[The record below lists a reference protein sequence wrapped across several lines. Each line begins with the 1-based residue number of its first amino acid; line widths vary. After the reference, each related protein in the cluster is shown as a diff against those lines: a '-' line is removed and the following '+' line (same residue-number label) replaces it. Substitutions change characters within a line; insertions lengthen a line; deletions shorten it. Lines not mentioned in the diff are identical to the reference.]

1 MKLLALALASTFTPI
16 NGHVP
21 SIAAGFQATS
31 GTSTWSLI
39 ATPLYKVHD
48 DHFPQN
54 KYSFPP
60 QTSKGQAEKEPS
72 LDKLQQQLSAKE
84 KELSLLREKAGAT
97 NDLLNVEKQRAGV
110 LETQL
115 AQKEQEIKALRDRED
130 SHKQP
135 SQELSMTKSDL
146 QQAKQRIDDLERQ
159 LAVSSLE
166 NAKRRIGE
174 LERQLDAEKRETTVP
189 RSTSDDN
196 STLNGDMSAQTEE
209 FTQAKNRVVELE
221 QQLAGKE
228 QDLAR
233 VKDNLSQVTQKLADL
248 DPQLTARNAELAQ
261 AKQLL
266 AEMERNSAK
275 QGDAAPAQDP
285 HPVRPEDAKAIGS
298 DLIKVSESLSSALQ
312 DELKK
317 GRVGLRQRG
326 NKLTLALATGELFG
340 SGEVTMTPGGTSL
353 LERIGAI
360 LHDFRYQS
368 IEVAGHTDSKP
379 VRSDPRRTFRD
390 NIELSQAR
398 AEHAGQALIGSGV
411 EADRVKSVGY
421 AATRP
426 IATND
431 TDKGRSKNRRV
442 EIIVTQ
448 WSEPSIL
455 SGEKDK
461 HVGKKSRVASR
472 HHKGVTQRVVNR

>member
-1 MKLLALALASTFTPI
+1 MKLLALVLASTFTLI

-31 GTSTWSLI
+31 STST
-39 ATPLYKVHD
+39 TPLYKVHD

-60 QTSKGQAEKEPS
+60 QTSKGEAEKEPS

-84 KELSLLREKAGAT
+84 KELSLLREKATAA
-97 NDLLNVEKQRAGV
+97 NDLLNAEKQRVGV

-115 AQKEQEIKALRDRED
+115 AQKEQALNALRDPGD
-130 SHKQP
+130 SHSQP
-135 SQELSMTKSDL
+135 SQELSTTKSDL
-146 QQAKQRIDDLERQ
+146 QQAKQRIEDLERQ

-166 NAKRRIGE
+166 NAKRRIVE
-174 LERQLDAEKRETTVP
+174 LERQLDAEKKGARVP
-189 RSTSDDN
+189 RSEPDDN
-196 STLNGDMSAQTEE
+196 SKLNGDVPSQTGEL
-209 FTQAKNRVVELE
+209 TQARNRVVELE

-228 QDLAR
+228 QDLAQL
-233 VKDNLSQVTQKLADL
+233 KDNLKQVTQKLTDL

-266 AEMERNSAK
+266 AEMERNSTK
-275 QGDAAPAQDP
+275 QGEAAPTQEP
-285 HPVRPEDAKAIGS
+285 HPVRPDDAKAIGS
-298 DLIKVSESLSSALQ
+298 DLTKVSESLSSALQ

-340 SGEVTMTPGGTSL
+340 SGEVMMTPGGASL

-426 IATND
+426 IASND

-448 WSEPSIL
+448 WSEPSVL
-455 SGEKDK
+455 SGEKDN

>member
-1 MKLLALALASTFTPI
+1 MKLLALVLASTFTLI

-31 GTSTWSLI
+31 STST
-39 ATPLYKVHD
+39 TPLYKVHD

-60 QTSKGQAEKEPS
+60 QTSKGEAEKEPS

-84 KELSLLREKAGAT
+84 KELSLLREKATAA
-97 NDLLNVEKQRAGV
+97 NDLLNAEKQRVGV

-115 AQKEQEIKALRDRED
+115 AQKEQALNALRDPGD
-130 SHKQP
+130 SHSHP

-146 QQAKQRIDDLERQ
+146 QQAKQRVEDLERQ

-166 NAKRRIGE
+166 NAKRRIVE
-174 LERQLDAEKRETTVP
+174 LERQLDAEKKGARVP
-189 RSTSDDN
+189 RSEPDDN
-196 STLNGDMSAQTEE
+196 SKLNGDVSSQTGEL
-209 FTQAKNRVVELE
+209 TQARNRVAELE

-228 QDLAR
+228 QDLAQL
-233 VKDNLSQVTQKLADL
+233 KDNLKQVTQKLADL
-248 DPQLTARNAELAQ
+248 DPQLTARTAELAQ
-261 AKQLL
+261 AKQG
-266 AEMERNSAK
+266 E
-275 QGDAAPAQDP
+275 AAPTQEP
-285 HPVRPEDAKAIGS
+285 HSVRPDDAKAIGS
-298 DLIKVSESLSSALQ
+298 DLTKVSESLSSALQ

-326 NKLTLALATGELFG
+326 DKLTLALATGELFG
-340 SGEVTMTPGGTSL
+340 SGEATMTPGGASL

-448 WSEPSIL
+448 WSEPIVL